1 VSVIDE
7 LKGLEDRVARRMK
20 ELRPLVDEYRELER
34 VAERLGAPP
43 APAPTPALAAD
54 TAAPRPRASARAQAN
69 GAAPA
74 GSSRATATRRRT
86 AATTPAPAPGT
97 SSGTGA
103 TGRRDQLLELVKARP
118 GITVREIGTEL
129 GVDPTSLYRIV
140 HRLEQDGALR
150 KRGRELLPR

>member
-20 ELRPLVDEYRELER
+20 ELRPLVDEYRELEK
-34 VAERLGAPP
+34 VAERLGVSPP
-43 APAPTPALAAD
+43 GRTDAGSTPARSRPAAR
-54 TAAPRPRASARAQAN
+54 RPRSGSATSGR
-69 GAAPA
+69 
-74 GSSRATATRRRT
+74 TR
-86 AATTPAPAPGT
+86 
-97 SSGTGA
+97 SN
-103 TGRRDQLLELVKARP
+103 GRRDQLLAMVKARP
-118 GITVREIGTEL
+118 GITVREVGTEL